1 MPGHYHN
8 KHEVALENKDE
19 ESIVEAGVNFEKI
32 ASHTVLTDMG
42 LAQKHVSHGKSDGQ
56 VSVNSVAAAVAA
68 PKIDERNVYTLENL

>member
-32 ASHTVLTDMG
+32 ASHTVLTDM
-42 LAQKHVSHGKSDGQ
+42 D
-56 VSVNSVAAAVAA
+56 
-68 PKIDERNVYTLENL
+68 